1 MTLPVSPNSI
11 SADQIRTE
19 FGAISGIYGPV
30 SLGAY
35 RISQT
40 VSGLENMPLD
50 TGIPQSGPIKFS
62 DFYKCYPNAIGV
74 YLDDKSYICTKDVQ
88 DISKIENIDGTF
100 GAMLKVLVLIEIYKF
115 QKITIS
121 I

>member
-1 MTLPVSPNSI
+1 MTDLINILSRNSNILDFLTTKEANQLRLVSK
-11 SADQIRTE
+11 AT
-19 FGAISGIYGPV
+19 
-30 SLGAY
+30 
-35 RISQT
+35 
-40 VSGLENMPLD
+40 LEIVKEHPFND
-50 TGIPQSGPIKFS
+50 IKSFIKGKFS